1 MKKLITTTVVTGLIS
16 SNLFAFDIGSI
27 LGKYNPL
34 DQLNNVSG
42 TEAFGMCYKRKSFTV
57 EICSALPEL
66 GNFGLDG
73 CSVLPNIAG
82 FDKRTNNFDLNG
94 NDFLKS
100 YCLPAA
106 KKINSVISD
115 IDLATKDV
123 MNGKKPLPNGKTI
136 NEYYDGAVKN
146 IVGKPSVINA
156 HFTSNNQRV
165 TKEILNTASSNES
178 LGKDLSKVKVS
189 DIQATVPK
197 DYKEYQDQSKVAATI
212 LNRADIINTPVQV
225 SGALG
230 TKLKGKEGASAKNTA
245 ENYIEQATSSINDT
259 TEQKVQNAIDLQRKD
274 TDLAIPTQ
282 DSIDIYREDLKPE
295 KVALLKDQ
303 LRREAKIRADVE
315 MKDKLRTDIVA
326 LLGQKAV
333 IMNEKFDRAAARDE
347 IEALIK

>member
-1 MKKLITTTVVTGLIS
+1 MKKLIVGTVLTGLIS

-27 LGKYNPL
+27 LGKYNPME
-34 DQLNNVSG
+34 QMNKVSG
-42 TEAFGMCYKRKSFTV
+42 AEAFGMCYKRKAFTL
-57 EICSALPEL
+57 EICNMLPDL
-66 GNFGLDG
+66 GSFGLDG
-73 CSVLPNIAG
+73 CSYLPNIAG
-82 FDKRTNNFDLNG
+82 FDKKTNNFNLDG
-94 NDFLKS
+94 NDFLKQ
-100 YCLPAA
+100 YCLPAS

-115 IDLATKDV
+115 IDIATKDV

-136 NEYYDGAVKN
+136 NDYYDKAVEN
-146 IVGKPSVINA
+146 ILAKPSVANA

-165 TKEILNTASSNES
+165 TKEILNTAASNES
-178 LGKDLSKVKVS
+178 LGNDLSKVKVS

-197 DYKEYQDQSKVAATI
+197 DYKSYQEQSKVAATI
-212 LNRADIINTPVQV
+212 LNRGEMINTPVQV

-230 TKLKGKEGASAKNTA
+230 TKLKGKEGASAKATA
-245 ENYIEQATSSINDT
+245 EDYIEQATNTINDT
-259 TEQKVQNAIDLQRKD
+259 TEQKVQNEINLQRKD

-303 LRREAKIRADVE
+303 LRREARIRADIE
-315 MKDKLRTDIVA
+315 MKDKLRTDIVS

-347 IEALIK
+347 IEALIR